1 MRIWSIHPHYLDA
14 RGLTALWREGLL
26 ARKVL
31 EGETRGYR
39 HHSKLERFAA
49 QKEPLAAI
57 GCYLRLVYE
66 EAVARGYRFDAGRL
80 GKARRCARIPV
91 TDGQLRYELD
101 HLKRKLKARST
112 GRYREL
118 SGLRDPEPHPLFR
131 VIRGKVEGWER
142 MKGKA
147 RQSRG
152 VPRENQ
158 TRGVPREC

>member
-1 MRIWSIHPHYLDA
+1 MRIWSLHPRYLDA

-39 HHSKLERFAA
+39 HHPQLERFAA
-49 QKEPLAAI
+49 QEKPLAAI
-57 GCYLRLVYE
+57 GCYLRLIYE
-66 EAVARGYRFDAGRL
+66 EAAARGYRFDAGRL

-101 HLKRKLKARST
+101 HLKRKLKARSMK
-112 GRYREL
+112 RFRDL

-131 VIRGKVEGWER
+131 VIRGKVERWER
-142 MKGKA
+142 IKGKA
-147 RQSRG
+147 LQSREAPG
-152 VPRENQ
+152 EN
-158 TRGVPREC
+158 